1 MKRRTAAG
9 CLFAMAVLFSAEAAT
24 VDSIVLTGNL
34 LLIGNGVEDYQPS
47 PLVPA
52 AGVTVPIRFSPLF
65 SLEPGIDLFQWY
77 YCFVDPEKAAPAQM
91 DSRGE
96 RLVWGILLSPRCFF
110 TFPLS
115 ETLGIGLY
123 AAPGFFFPIPGKAWD
138 ADTPTAAEFAA
149 YFYGKMRFLYPE
161 AGFRLT
167 WKARDAVALHVN
179 VRSWWPLFHAW
190 DGEEYPFYDQLLVS
204 VGIGFSLSFSGFA
217 KKTDPGA
224 AGKAGTAEETKAA
237 APPAPAAAAGET
249 EATPPDPAAEEEPSG
264 AETPAAGG
272 TE

>member
-9 CLFAMAVLFSAEAAT
+9 CLFTMAVLFSAEAAT
-24 VDSIVLTGNL
+24 GDAIVLTGNL
-34 LLIGNGVEDYQPS
+34 LLIGSGAEESQPS

-77 YCFVDPEKAAPAQM
+77 YSFIDSDKVAPTQM
-91 DSRGE
+91 EAPGV

-110 TFPLS
+110 TFPVS
-115 ETLGIGLY
+115 KTLGIGLY
-123 AAPGFFFPIPGKAWD
+123 AAPGFFFPIPGKGWD
-138 ADTPTAAEFAA
+138 DDTPTAAEFAA

-167 WKARDAVALHVN
+167 WQARDAVALHVN

-204 VGIGFSLSFSGFA
+204 VGIGFSLSFSGFV
-217 KKTDPGA
+217 KKTEPGS
-224 AGKAGTAEETKAA
+224 GKGNTGVAEETV
-237 APPAPAAAAGET
+237 PPAPAAGET
-249 EATPPDPAAEEEPSG
+249 EAASEGGS
-264 AETPAAGG
+264 G